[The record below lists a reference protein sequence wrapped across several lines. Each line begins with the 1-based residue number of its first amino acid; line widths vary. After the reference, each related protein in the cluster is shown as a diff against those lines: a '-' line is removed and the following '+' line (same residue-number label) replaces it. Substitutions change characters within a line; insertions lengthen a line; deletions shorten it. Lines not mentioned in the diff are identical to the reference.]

1 MKHMAIEGRLRELGA
16 KHQGL
21 ERAIHDEVIRP
32 AADAARIRDLKRQ
45 KLRLKEQIELLKAR
59 PN

>member
-1 MKHMAIEGRLRELGA
+1 MAIEGRLRELGV
-16 KHQGL
+16 KHQRL

-32 AADAARIRDLKRQ
+32 AADAALIRELKRR

>member
-1 MKHMAIEGRLRELGA
+1 MAIAGRLRELGV
-16 KHQGL
+16 KHQSL
-21 ERAIHDEVIRP
+21 ERAIHEEVIRP
-32 AADAARIRDLKRQ
+32 AADAARIGDLKRR